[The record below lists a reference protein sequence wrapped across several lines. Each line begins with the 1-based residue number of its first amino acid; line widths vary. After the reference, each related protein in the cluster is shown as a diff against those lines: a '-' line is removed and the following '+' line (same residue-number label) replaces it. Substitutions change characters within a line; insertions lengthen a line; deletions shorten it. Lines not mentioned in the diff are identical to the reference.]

1 MSNYPTTGITHPGP
15 HDILCGRGGGTNAHP
30 GNIKFRKLVAAH
42 KLRYLAA
49 SKSDKP
55 AVAREVV
62 KEWRNLNPPGRFL
75 AKADEGSNDANG
87 DQLVVWFDVG
97 DKKAREK
104 ASQCLRER
112 NGAANEAVQAL
123 VKTVT
128 ANGEACPEDYAT
140 LMNKAA
146 MVKARNDVALQQQKD
161 MLSQMSQMAEY
172 SGNFGGNG
180 MGGDEPQPYGL
191 SEKMMSEYS
200 SRNGGGGYNDFRG
213 NTGSGGFN
221 NNNNFRH
228 QYNQFQQNSNQNQ
241 FCGPVNDMNSNFQSE
256 DEFIEAEIQ
265 RMLRQKQAQLQLAQ
279 QTLNKAGGM
288 GSTDMAG
295 MAGGGNMGGGMGGN
309 MGGGSGRSNRGG
321 FGSDAQPYM
330 GEESIMK
337 EYMNLMQ
344 KQHQMNMNNGMG
356 NMNGMGGFGAMSAM
370 SGMGGMNMNIG
381 SQMNNM
387 PQSSINDSEQWLWN
401 MANGRS
407 NNGNMMSSMGFS
419 NNNFQQNNMNNMMM
433 GNMGGMQDGGDF
445 SPNNEAARN
454 YLNRLRGMRN
464 NDNMGGN
471 GAMDSDMGMSNQMG
485 SSSNQGGS
493 GGNSGGGR
501 GFTIEEYQASLQEFL
516 GKDGDGGGKTSSN
529 QDPKNNFAGKPNV
542 FQVPT
547 SLGDKNTVGRSGRD
561 SMQSIGTFGRNTFQS
576 VDSDCIRKTFDTT
589 DDMDVRPTFRSVDTL
604 DMMSITNSVNDIID
618 DDVLRN
624 PEMREKYE
632 KKMAQNSFK
641 EGDTIEVKTME
652 HGKGEGK
659 PKKASSGIDP
669 RLVAM
674 SKHKVQT
681 KQEDGPRRSEKRSS
695 MASVDSRMSIGNM

>member
-1 MSNYPTTGITHPGP
+1 MSNYPTTGVTNPGP

-55 AVAREVV
+55 GVAREVV

-75 AKADEGSNDANG
+75 AKADGGSNG
-87 DQLVVWFDVG
+87 DQVVWFDVG

-104 ASQCLRER
+104 ASQCLRGR

-146 MVKARNDVALQQQKD
+146 MVKARNDIALQQQKD
-161 MLSQMSQMAEY
+161 MLSQMSEMAEY
-172 SGNFGGNG
+172 SGNFGGNK
-180 MGGDEPQPYGL
+180 MGDNEPQPYGL
-191 SEKMMSEYS
+191 SDKMLNEYS
-200 SRNGGGGYNDFRG
+200 NRDNKGGYNDFRG
-213 NTGSGGFN
+213 NTSSGNFN
-221 NNNNFRH
+221 NSDNFRQ

-241 FCGPVNDMNSNFQSE
+241 FCGPVNNMNGNFQSE
-256 DEFIEAEIQ
+256 DDFIEAEIQ
-265 RMLRQKQAQLQLAQ
+265 RMLRQKQAQLKLAQ
-279 QTLNKAGGM
+279 QTLNNAGGM
-288 GSTDMAG
+288 GSSDMDMA
-295 MAGGGNMGGGMGGN
+295 GMGGN
-309 MGGGSGRSNRGG
+309 MGGGNGMSNRGG
-321 FGSDAQPYM
+321 FGNDSQAYM
-330 GEESIMK
+330 GEDSIMK
-337 EYMNLMQ
+337 EYMRLMQ

-356 NMNGMGGFGAMSAM
+356 NMGGMGNMTGMSGFGGMNPMSAM
-370 SGMGGMNMNIG
+370 SGMGGMGN
-381 SQMNNM
+381 QMNNM
-387 PQSSINDSEQWLWN
+387 PQSSMNEKEQWLWN

-407 NNGNMMSSMGFS
+407 NNGNMSSMGFN
-419 NNNFQQNNMNNMMM
+419 NNNFNNMNNNMM
-433 GNMGGMQDGGDF
+433 GNMGGMQDGGNF
-445 SPNNEAARN
+445 SPNNDAARN

-464 NDNMGGN
+464 NENMGGN
-471 GAMDSDMGMSNQMG
+471 NAMGGDMGRGNQMAG
-485 SSSNQGGS
+485 QSGQDQGGP

-501 GFTIEEYQASLQEFL
+501 GFTIEEYQASLQEYL
-516 GKDGDGGGKTSSN
+516 ANDGEDGNEKKGSKG
-529 QDPKNNFAGKPNV
+529 NV

-547 SLGDKNTVGRSGRD
+547 SLGDKNTAGRGGRD

-576 VDSDCIRKTFDTT
+576 VDSDCNRKSFETT

-604 DMMSITNSVNDIID
+604 DMMSITNSVNDIMD

-632 KKMAQNSFK
+632 KKLAQNSYK
-641 EGDTIEVKTME
+641 EGDTIQIKTME
-652 HGKGEGK
+652 HGKGDDQ
-659 PKKASSGIDP
+659 PKKVSSGIDP
-669 RLVAM
+669 RLIAM

-681 KQEDGPRRSEKRSS
+681 KQEDGPGRTDKRGS
-695 MASVDSRMSIGNM
+695 MASVDSRMSFGNM